1 MEPGKFIVLEGID
14 GAGTTT
20 QAELLYQTLL
30 KKGIPVQLTAE
41 PSTGAVGSLIRKYL
55 KGEEKF
61 AERHLGAHILALLF
75 AGDRIDHLSREIFP
89 ALEQGKVVI
98 SDRYLLSSLAYQSLE
113 CELDWVSV
121 INREAPPPDLT
132 VLLDCPAEIA
142 LKRIEQRY
150 LWPELFENLEV
161 QKKVREKYLKLAREL
176 YSDLRIVV
184 IDASRPIEEV
194 SREVIREVSNFL
206 ERAGFNPTASPG

>member
-1 MEPGKFIVLEGID
+1 MAIERGKFIVLEGID

-20 QAELLYQTLL
+20 QAKLLYESL
-30 KKGIPVQLTAE
+30 KEKNIPVELTAE
-41 PSTGAVGSLIRKYL
+41 PSSGAIGSLIRQYL
-55 KGEEKF
+55 RGELKF
-61 AERHLGAHILALLF
+61 QDRHLGAHSLALLF
-75 AGDRIDHLSREIFP
+75 ASDRIDHLIREIYP
-89 ALEQGKVVI
+89 CLEQGKLVI

-113 CELDWVSV
+113 CDLEWVMT

-142 LKRIEQRY
+142 LKRVEQRY

-161 QKKVREKYLKLAREL
+161 QKKVREKYLQLAREY

-184 IDASRPIEEV
+184 IDASRSIEEV
-194 SREVIREVSNFL
+194 FKNVLREVTSYLKKSAFD
-206 ERAGFNPTASPG
+206 FPD

>member
-20 QAELLYQTLL
+20 QAKLLYQSLL
-30 KKGIPVQLTAE
+30 KKGISVQLTAE
-41 PSTGAVGSLIRKYL
+41 PSTGPIGSLIRKYL

-113 CELDWVSV
+113 CELNWVSV

-161 QKKVREKYLKLAREL
+161 QKKVREKYLKLARQL

-194 SREVIREVSNFL
+194 SREIIREVSNFL
-206 ERAGFNPTASPG
+206 ERAGLKL